1 MQARS
6 EDACKAVRPLAVSRG
21 WLRVGDRV
29 SVGLLGSLGA
39 LSPAQTS
46 ALVSGGGGAQEG
58 TFGDELLP
66 AEPKAWLTFTQKHKG
81 SI

>member
-39 LSPAQTS
+39 LSPA
-46 ALVSGGGGAQEG
+46 LVSGGGGAREG

-66 AEPKAWLTFTQKHKG
+66 AEPRPWLTFTQKHKG